1 MTASVEL
8 RDVTM
13 DFDKYRAVDNVS
25 VKINP
30 GEFFSFLGPSGCGK
44 TTILR
49 MVSGFIEPTLGQVL
63 IGDQD
68 MKGIG
73 PNKRPTA
80 MIFQNLALF
89 PLMTIWENIA
99 FGLEMRGVSKAD
111 RRKRA
116 DELLNLVELPGVGD
130 RYASQLSGGQRQR
143 VAIARALAVE
153 PQVMLLDEPLS
164 ALDLKL
170 RQHMRTELRAIQKR
184 TNVTFIYIT
193 HDQGEALA
201 MSDRVAVMSRGKIQQ
216 VDVPQNIYN
225 SPANGFVASFVGE
238 NNKFTGQIAATGKS
252 ARFKTDIG
260 EFNVT
265 LGQGVDASSKCRLYV
280 RPEHVELEV
289 KPIKDRNSIP
299 VTIQDVSFEGNFV
312 VVHARDKTG
321 RSINAEMRN
330 DLNRPAPAVG
340 SSSYATF
347 DADKSLV
354 LLDSEAIAYAEKEES

>member
-1 MTASVEL
+1 MTAGVEL
-8 RDVTM
+8 RDVSM

-49 MVSGFIEPTLGQVL
+49 MVSGFIEPTIGDVL
-63 IGDQD
+63 IGDKN

-73 PNKRPTA
+73 PNRRPTA

-89 PLMTIWENIA
+89 PLMPVWENIA
-99 FGLEMRGVSKAD
+99 FGLEMRGVDKTT
-111 RRKRA
+111 RRKKA
-116 DELLNLVELPGVGD
+116 DELLELVELPGVGD
-130 RYASQLSGGQRQR
+130 RFASQLSGGQRQR
-143 VAIARALAVE
+143 VAIARALAVQ

-216 VDVPQNIYN
+216 IDVPQKIYN
-225 SPANGFVASFVGE
+225 TPANGFVASFVGE
-238 NNKFTGQIAATGKS
+238 NNKLQGKLS
-252 ARFKTDIG
+252 GKRFETDVG
-260 EFNVT
+260 TFNVSV
-265 LGQGVDASSKCRLYV
+265 GEGVSENSKCRLYV
-280 RPEHVELEV
+280 RPENVTFST
-289 KPIKDRNSIP
+289 KPKAGVNAIP
-299 VTIQDVSFEGNFV
+299 VSVEDVSFEGNFATV
-312 VVHARDKTG
+312 QLRDKTG
-321 RSINAEMRN
+321 RRLTAEMRN
-330 DLNRPAPAVG
+330 DPSVPPPQPGTATHI
-340 SSSYATF
+340 TF
-347 DADKSLV
+347 DADKALV
-354 LLDSEAIAYAEKEES
+354 LLDSDATAYAEKD